1 MDILDNDIEVD
12 NNNEA
17 MEAINGDKR
26 HRRSQRSAE
35 YKSWDLY
42 VYTIA
47 MFVNHFAVGV
57 NSGIGGPALV
67 DLRYMLNTTINL
79 ISISLVINNIGYL
92 SGSLFGLLYK
102 YINRQLTIVVI
113 MAAMAASIT
122 LIPDC
127 PNLWILYLFQYAIG
141 LGAGIWDT
149 ANNVWL
155 IEMWPQNS
163 SPVLQFSQFMY
174 GLGSVFGPI
183 IVKPYLTGETNHTLA
198 IQLSDFGDI
207 TSTPSAPVDR
217 RALLR
222 TPYLISGILQG
233 FIPVV
238 FLIMYFVKQ
247 YKSRDQRLKRKDSSE
262 SLLSDHLDDR
272 DDGAVRSSQIE
283 DNCLESTYSPITS
296 KK

>member
-1 MDILDNDIEVD
+1 M
-12 NNNEA
+12 
-17 MEAINGDKR
+17 
-26 HRRSQRSAE
+26 
-35 YKSWDLY
+35 
-42 VYTIA
+42 
-47 MFVNHFAVGV
+47 
-57 NSGIGGPALV
+57 
-67 DLRYMLNTTINL
+67 NL

-92 SGSLFGLLYK
+92 SGALCKHFLAIIIWFVDFNYELIYVICITVGLLYK
-102 YINRQLTIVVI
+102 YINRQLTVVVI
-113 MAAMAASIT
+113 MAAMAASVT
-122 LIPDC
+122 LIPYC
-127 PNLWILYLFQYAIG
+127 PNLWILYLFQYANG

-198 IQLSDFGDI
+198 IELSDFGDI

-233 FIPVV
+233 FSNFWVLV
-238 FLIMYFVKQ
+238 KFLLHF
-247 YKSRDQRLKRKDSSE
+247 
-262 SLLSDHLDDR
+262 
-272 DDGAVRSSQIE
+272 
-283 DNCLESTYSPITS
+283 
-296 KK
+296 